1 MAEPLY
7 QADLDLGPLETETIA
22 LIGYG
27 NHGRAHALNLRDMG
41 AKTVL
46 IALREGSPSRSKA
59 EADGFE
65 VVTMAEAA
73 RRADMLSLLAAD
85 EAHGEIWREHIAPNY
100 RPGMT
105 LMLCH
110 GFSIEYGVIDGASSV
125 RI

>member
-59 EADGFE
+59 
-65 VVTMAEAA
+65 
-73 RRADMLSLLAAD
+73 
-85 EAHGEIWREHIAPNY
+85 
-100 RPGMT
+100 
-105 LMLCH
+105 
-110 GFSIEYGVIDGASSV
+110 
-125 RI
+125 